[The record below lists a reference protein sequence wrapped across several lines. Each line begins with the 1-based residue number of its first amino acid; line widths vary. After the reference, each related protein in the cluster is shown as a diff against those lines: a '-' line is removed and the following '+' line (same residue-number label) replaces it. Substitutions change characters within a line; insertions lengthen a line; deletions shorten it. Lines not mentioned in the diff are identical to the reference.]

1 MALASDKIWSEGVY
15 MQPGKLG
22 EYRVV
27 GSTREAQ
34 DILLYR
40 WSVQGGEAFRHA
52 LEICASVLNDQRLA
66 DEARHAFVLAAEEA
80 GIFVADKFPRHMTL
94 ILPEPDTTK
103 TDMKFRSK
111 KRGQRTYRS

>member
-1 MALASDKIWSEGVY
+1 MALVSDKIWSEGVY
-15 MQPGKLG
+15 MELGKLG

-40 WSVQGGEAFRHA
+40 WPAQGGEAFRHA
-52 LEICASVLNDQRLA
+52 LDVCASVLNDQQPA
-66 DEARHAFVLAAEEA
+66 DDARRAFLLAAEEA

-94 ILPEPDTTK
+94 ILPEPDTKK